1 MMTNSRHIVLRHIEK
16 IFLPLV
22 FIGVALVY
30 MFSRQPASAL
40 AGLVVARDT
49 AGDAVT
55 EEDALLVARL
65 SMLEER
71 AAKLASTSA
80 ATLASRSRVAAS
92 PPTSVATTPP
102 PSETIPTSTSVSEAP
117 PIAPPAPMPISIPT
131 PSPTPVVSVA
141 PPVPAPIPTPEPA
154 PAPVPV
160 PAPTGPKDGTYTGSV
175 AQAGNRGPIQVR
187 ATVAG
192 GKIID
197 IIFLAHPTA
206 DPESVAIYNRA
217 APKLIQ
223 EAIAAQS
230 ADVAIV
236 SGATLDSNAF
246 IQSLSSALAQA

>member
-1 MMTNSRHIVLRHIEK
+1 MTTNFRHIVLRHIEK

-30 MFSRQPASAL
+30 VFSRQPASAL
-40 AGLVVARDT
+40 AGLVAARTT
-49 AGDAVT
+49 ADDAIVV

-71 AAKLASTSA
+71 AARLASTSA
-80 ATLASRSRVAAS
+80 ATLASRSRVVVL
-92 PPTSVATTPP
+92 PPAPVAT
-102 PSETIPTSTSVSEAP
+102 
-117 PIAPPAPMPISIPT
+117 APPAPMSVSIPT
-131 PSPTPVVSVA
+131 PSPTPVVSVS
-141 PPVPAPIPTPEPA
+141 PPAPAPIPTPEPA
-154 PAPVPV
+154 HAPVPA

-175 AQAGNRGPIQVR
+175 AQAGTRGPIQVR
-187 ATVAG
+187 ATIAG
-192 GKIID
+192 GKITD
-197 IIFLAHPTA
+197 IVFLAHPTA

-223 EAIAAQS
+223 EAIASQS

-246 IQSLSSALAQA
+246 IQSLASALAQA